1 MPTEAE
7 LALQRKFEL
16 LRKKKVAPG
25 NLPPAS
31 CCLVLLPEAL
41 HLVSAH
47 NLSYVWAL
55 TEQGR

>member
-25 NLPPAS
+25 ELAA
-31 CCLVLLPEAL
+31 CILLI
-41 HLVSAH
+41 SAF
-47 NLSYVWAL
+47 A
-55 TEQGR
+55 